1 MKLQVKHILN
11 VGFLLAVL
19 VSASC
24 QKDTGEAVKFRVPQY
39 TAELEPKAVVRDAG
53 FVDGDAIG
61 VLGYYIPAGVAWSDY
76 KATAKPDFMY
86 NQRVSYV
93 DAAWTYSPKMYWPQI
108 DGAKVNFY
116 SYFPYS
122 DGTAETGVV
131 KISAKNQAGEPSFNF
146 VLNENADVDL
156 MVASAEGCSSASG
169 SVSLPFK
176 HILGKL
182 QFKFSVSNPGGFSY
196 VVNKIHVMETPK
208 EAAFSWDGDV
218 FAVSETWSIEASAGE
233 QGAGCLI
240 DSIEPQL
247 VEDFTMFLMP
257 SDLGEVQVTI
267 NNENAQIVDL
277 SAYKIESGK
286 VLTISF
292 VINLSGISFT
302 TSIDDWDDG
311 GTYTPGNG
319 QYIG

>member
-1 MKLQVKHILN
+1 MKLLAKHIFN

-19 VSASC
+19 ASASC
-24 QKDTGEAVKFRVPQY
+24 QKDTGEAVEFRVPQY

-61 VLGYYIPAGVAWSDY
+61 VMGYYVPAGAVWNDY
-76 KATAKPDFMY
+76 KAYAKPDFMY
-86 NQRVSYV
+86 NQRVSYNG
-93 DAAWTYSPKMYWPQI
+93 ATWSYAPKMYWPQI

-116 SYFPYS
+116 SYFPYG
-122 DGTAETGVV
+122 DGTSETGVKV
-131 KISAKNQAGEPSFNF
+131 SAKDETGEPGFKF
-146 VLNENADVDL
+146 VLNESADVDL

-196 VVNKIHVMETPK
+196 VVNKIHVMKTPK
-208 EAAFSWDGDV
+208 EADFSWDGDV
-218 FAVSETWSIEASAGE
+218 FAVSETGSIEASAGE
-233 QGAGCLI
+233 HGAGCLI
-240 DSIEPQL
+240 DSTDPRL

-267 NNENAQIVDL
+267 NNEAAQIVDL